1 MTQYL
6 IPKFPQFM
14 RTLTMSSPLSI
25 FLLISLILISTYL
38 TTITTDAA
46 FSEQSNIMLPSEKLT
61 HLHFYY
67 HDISNNQNPTIVQ
80 IINTPKGVPNGF
92 GTTFVM
98 DDAMTEGPE
107 LSSKEVGRAQG
118 LFALAS
124 LQDLGM
130 TMLTNFAFTEGIF
143 AGSTLSMLGRNL
155 ISEQNREMP
164 IVGGTGVFRFAR
176 GYAIANSVTSIS
188 TQEHFIVEYNITV
201 YHP

>member
-1 MTQYL
+1 MTFQNL
-6 IPKFPQFM
+6 IPKFPLFTP
-14 RTLTMSSPLSI
+14 TLTMSSPLSI
-25 FLLISLILISTYL
+25 SLLISLILISTNH
-38 TTITTDAA
+38 TTTDAA

-67 HDISNNQNPTIVQ
+67 HDIRNNQNPTIVQ
-80 IINTPKGVPNGF
+80 IINTPKGVLNGF

-107 LSSKEVGRAQG
+107 LSSKKVGRAQG

-124 LQDLGM
+124 LHDLRM

-143 AGSTLSMLGRNL
+143 AGSTLSMLGGNP

>member
-1 MTQYL
+1 
-6 IPKFPQFM
+6 
-14 RTLTMSSPLSI
+14 MSSPLSI